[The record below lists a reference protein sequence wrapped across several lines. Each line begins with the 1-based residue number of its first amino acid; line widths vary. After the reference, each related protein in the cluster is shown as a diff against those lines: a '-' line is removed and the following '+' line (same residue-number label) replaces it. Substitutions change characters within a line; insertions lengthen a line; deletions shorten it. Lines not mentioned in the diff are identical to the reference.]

1 MWQSDSRKS
10 DDCGTALISLAMSA
24 GGPLIINQP
33 GAAAPCLRQG
43 GSPPRGGGFAR
54 TRACLCPCLRDF
66 NPAGDFGRGYS
77 SAPGL
82 GDRG

>member
-1 MWQSDSRKS
+1 MTQSDNRQS
-10 DDCGTALISLAMSA
+10 DNRARSLISHGVRLV
-24 GGPLIINQP
+24 GPLIVNQP

-43 GSPPRGGGFAR
+43 GSPPPGGGFAGA
-54 TRACLCPCLRDF
+54 RACLCPCLRDF
-66 NPAGDFGRGYS
+66 NPSGDFGRGYS